1 MLVMRV
7 LRVHLRAGMT
17 GQLLPEF
24 LRDACIRHCRDETMP
39 GDCESSGWIVNVRRR
54 WLRRHFRL
62 R

>member
-24 LRDACIRHCRDETMP
+24 LCDASIGHCRDETMP
-39 GDCESSGWIVNVRRR
+39 QTVEAQAG
-54 WLRRHFRL
+54 L
-62 R
+62 

>member
-7 LRVHLRAGMT
+7 LRVHLRAGMA

-24 LRDACIRHCRDETMP
+24 LRDASIRPLPRRTRAA
-39 GDCESSGWIVNVRRR
+39 DCGSSGWIVNVRRR